1 MSVQQAGEPE
11 FTIKGDPGAVE
22 ARVAT
27 MRERATRYDTIA
39 DSVSRITAEGW
50 KGKASDRFRERFEL
64 EPERWRVAGR
74 GFRRAAYGLAGYAEA
89 LGQAQRTAAW
99 CRSEYARG
107 EKVTTEARAAYDEDV
122 RAGQRQKA
130 EWEAVNGPGTFTL
143 TIVPFADP
151 GEPIR
156 AGAVTRFQEECQAL
170 QRSAEDA
177 AAAVRLGCEGAPASR
192 NWLETGLAYIGG
204 FFLGAGEAL
213 YDLVK
218 LGLSLTWGPVIEIG
232 RVLTGDLTLEELAAK
247 QQLKLETAQA
257 MWNALITDP
266 VGFGKEMGKAVL
278 DWETWADDPARALGR
293 LAPDIV
299 VALAT
304 AGTGTAAS
312 RGGSLL
318 ARLGGGA
325 DELATGLSRADDVA
339 GSLAAAGRLDDAA
352 GVSRLAGL
360 SDEVR
365 DLDRFLSG
373 GPATGPRGPVDWD
386 AVPRPP
392 QDLGIDALTDPRA
405 LKWVAEAHDSAPTLS
420 RRAAFGGFDYSTNA
434 GYDVI
439 NSAMRGASAPAP
451 EASWR
456 ISNVDQVFSD
466 LPSVPGTTMR
476 GTNVPDQVFESLL
489 KGERFS
495 DPAFMST
502 STQRHVAEGFIS
514 PSKPNPVFL
523 EVQGTSGVDIA
534 RLSAKAS
541 ESEVLFRGSTLFDVV
556 GEPRF
561 VRLPG
566 VPDEVLHVV
575 LREAG
580 R

>member
-1 MSVQQAGEPE
+1 MGAPE

-22 ARVAT
+22 GRVAT
-27 MRERATRYDTIA
+27 MRQRATQYDTIA

-50 KGKASDRFRERFEL
+50 KGKAADRFRERFEL

-74 GFRRAAYGLAGYAEA
+74 GFRRAADGLASYASA
-89 LGQAQRTAAW
+89 LAQAQRTADW

-107 EKVTTEARAAYDEDV
+107 EKATTEAKAAYDEDV

-143 TIVPFADP
+143 TIVPFVDP

-192 NWLETGLAYIGG
+192 NWLETGLAFIGG
-204 FFLGAGEAL
+204 VFVGAGEAV

-218 LGLSLTWGPVIEIG
+218 LGYSLTLGPFVEIG
-232 RVLTGDLTLEELAAK
+232 RVLTGDLTTEEFAAK

-257 MWNALITDP
+257 MWNALVTDP
-266 VGFGKEMGKAVL
+266 VAFGKEVGKAL
-278 DWETWADDPARALGR
+278 IDWETWADDPARALGR
-293 LAPDIV
+293 LAPDIIIG
-299 VALAT
+299 LAT

-312 RGGSLL
+312 RGGSML
-318 ARLGGGA
+318 ARLGGSA
-325 DELATGLSRADDVA
+325 DELAAGLARADDVA
-339 GSLAAAGRLDDAA
+339 DSLTAARRLDEA
-352 GVSRLAGL
+352 GDVSRLAGL

-365 DLDRFLSG
+365 KLDRFLAD
-373 GPATGPRGPVDWD
+373 GPSTGPKSPVNWD

-392 QDLGIDALTDPRA
+392 QDLGIDALTDSRV
-405 LKWVAEAHDSAPTLS
+405 LKWVEETHDAAPTLS
-420 RRAAFGGFDYSTNA
+420 RRGAFGGFDYSTNA

-439 NSAMRGASAPAP
+439 NGALRGADAPTP
-451 EASWR
+451 EAAWR
-456 ISNVDQVFSD
+456 ISNVNQVFSD
-466 LPSVPGTTMR
+466 LPSTPGTTMR
-476 GTNVPDQVFESLL
+476 GTNVPDDVFKALE

-495 DPAFMST
+495 DRAFMST
-502 STQRHVAEGFIS
+502 STQREVAEGFIS
-514 PSKPNPVFL
+514 PNKPNPVLL

-556 GEPRF
+556 GEPKLIE
-561 VRLPG
+561 VDG
-566 VPDEVLHVV
+566 IAGKVLHVV
-575 LREAG
+575 LKEVSP
-580 R
+580 

>member
-1 MSVQQAGEPE
+1 MSVQQVGAPE

-22 ARVAT
+22 GRIAT
-27 MRERATRYDTIA
+27 MRQRATQYDTIA

-64 EPERWRVAGR
+64 EPERWRVAGC
-74 GFRRAAYGLAGYAEA
+74 GFRRAADGLADYASA
-89 LGQAQRTAAW
+89 LAQAQRIADW

-143 TIVPFADP
+143 TIVPFVDP

-192 NWLETGLAYIGG
+192 NWFETGLAYIGG

-213 YDLVK
+213 YDLAK
-218 LGLSLTWGPVIEIG
+218 LGLSLTWGPMIEIG
-232 RVLTGDLTLEELAAK
+232 RVLTGDLTIEELAAK

-257 MWNALITDP
+257 MWNALVTDP
-266 VGFGKEMGKAVL
+266 VAFGKEMGKALL

-293 LAPDIV
+293 LAPDIIIG
-299 VALAT
+299 LAT

-312 RGGSLL
+312 RGGSML
-318 ARLGGGA
+318 ARLGGSA
-325 DELATGLSRADDVA
+325 DEMAAGLARADDVA
-339 GSLAAAGRLDDAA
+339 DSLTAANRLNDAN
-352 GVSRLAGL
+352 RLAGL

-365 DLDRFLSG
+365 RLDRFLAD
-373 GPATGPRGPVDWD
+373 GPSTGPKSPVDWD

-392 QDLGIDALTDPRA
+392 QDLGMDALTDPRV
-405 LKWVAEAHDSAPTLS
+405 LRWVEETHDAAPTLS
-420 RRAAFGGFDYSTNA
+420 RRGAFGGVDYSTNA

-439 NSAMRGASAPAP
+439 NGALRGTDAPTP
-451 EASWR
+451 EAAWR
-456 ISNVDQVFSD
+456 ISNVNQVFSD
-466 LPSVPGTTMR
+466 LPSTPGTTMR
-476 GTNVPDQVFESLL
+476 GTNVPDDVFKALE

-514 PSKPNPVFL
+514 PYKPNPVFL

-541 ESEVLFRGSTLFDVV
+541 ESEVLFKGSTLFDVI
-556 GEPRF
+556 GDPRF
-561 VRLPG
+561 IKLPG
-566 VPDEVLHVV
+566 IPDEVLHVV
-575 LREAG
+575 LREVD
-580 R
+580 